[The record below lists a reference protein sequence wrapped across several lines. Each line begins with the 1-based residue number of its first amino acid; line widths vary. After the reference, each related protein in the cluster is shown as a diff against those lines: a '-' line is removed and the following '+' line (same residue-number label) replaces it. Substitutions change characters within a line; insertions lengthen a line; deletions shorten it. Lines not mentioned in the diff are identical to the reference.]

1 MPNLRVYLV
10 DDHPLMRMALR
21 RILEFGQRFV
31 VVGAS
36 DTAEDCLTAVAA
48 LGTDMVVMD
57 IQLPGIDGVEA
68 TRRLKSQD
76 AKLKVVIVSAYGEEY
91 LISSIDARA
100 EGYMMK
106 GLEPKAMIEGLF
118 QAAEGTPPIDS
129 NLTRLLMD
137 RAAAGPREHSG
148 PSLSDRQHEVL
159 RHVSDG
165 LSSKEIA
172 SLLSIS
178 NTTLKRDFRNIFEVL
193 GVNDRAHAIA
203 DAYRR
208 ELI

>member
-1 MPNLRVYLV
+1 MANLRVYLV

-21 RILEFGQRFV
+21 RILESDERFV
-31 VVGAS
+31 VGGEA
-36 DTAEDCLTAVAA
+36 DTAEECLTAVAA
-48 LGTDMVVMD
+48 LATDLVVMD

-76 AKLKVVIVSAYGEEY
+76 ADLKVVILSAYGEEY
-91 LISSIDARA
+91 LIPSIDTGAD
-100 EGYMMK
+100 GYMMK
-106 GLEPKAMIEGLF
+106 GLEPKAMIEELL

-137 RAAAGPREHSG
+137 RAAAGSRENSG
-148 PSLSDRQHEVL
+148 PTLSDRQHQVL

-172 SLLSIS
+172 SVLSIS
-178 NTTLKRDFRNIFEVL
+178 NTTLKRDFRHIFEVL

-203 DAYRR
+203 EAYRR
-208 ELI
+208 ELN

>member
-1 MPNLRVYLV
+1 
-10 DDHPLMRMALR
+10 MRMALR
-21 RILEFGQRFV
+21 RTLESDQRFV
-31 VVGAS
+31 VVGES
-36 DTAEDCLTAVAA
+36 DTAEECITAVAA
-48 LGTDMVVMD
+48 LATDMVVMD

-76 AKLKVVIVSAYGEEY
+76 ADLKVVIVSAYGEEY
-91 LISSIDARA
+91 LIPSIDAGA
-100 EGYMMK
+100 DGYMMK
-106 GLEPKAMIEGLF
+106 GLEPKAMIEGLL

-137 RAAAGPREHSG
+137 RAAAGPRESSG
-148 PSLSDRQHEVL
+148 PSLSERQHEVL

-165 LSSKEIA
+165 HSSKEIA

-203 DAYRR
+203 EAYRR
-208 ELI
+208 QLI

>member
-21 RILEFGQRFV
+21 RILESGQRFV

-118 QAAEGTPPIDS
+118 KAAEGTPPIDS

-148 PSLSDRQHEVL
+148 PSLSDRLHEVL

-193 GVNDRAHAIA
+193 VVNDRAHAIA
-203 DAYRR
+203 EAYRR
-208 ELI
+208 KLI